1 MTLHGMTYVLNMKYD
16 NCR

>member
-1 MTLHGMTYVLNMKYD
+1 MTPHGMTYVLNMKYD